1 MRLCSRL
8 FAELPN
14 LNLFKYNDPFDI
26 KIPKHWSWF
35 FMKEQQIMF
44 FMQDPIHI
52 ATKFRNRL
60 LSKVAK
66 LKMGDYSID
75 DQDLIDLIKSKNK
88 IEHNLIKCD
97 VNPKDKQNYVS
108 CLRISSEIVLNLLEK
123 NKNAKGTYV
132 YLQGGNN

>member
-1 MRLCSRL
+1 
-8 FAELPN
+8 
-14 LNLFKYNDPFDI
+14 
-26 KIPKHWSWF
+26 
-35 FMKEQQIMF
+35 
-44 FMQDPIHI
+44 MQDPIHI